1 VGLSYPTNSR
11 DPRDPLQL
19 TRRDLLAA
27 AFLAPLALQR
37 DDVRFLGV
45 VALGPPGNRTTL
57 ERLLGKGLDA
67 RLFTDLTTLGKP
79 QSDLITPN
87 ERFYVRT
94 AAPDAPPSL
103 SGIGTG
109 FGAAGSPRSGID
121 FARLERTPG
130 PIRVGP
136 YLMECA
142 GNSDPANFGLM
153 SVATWTGFPIS
164 AVIEQL
170 GDAGPRILVSGTD
183 PAGPSA
189 TSARGASWIFSRE
202 DLERAVLALQMN
214 DAPLPA
220 DHGGPV
226 RLVVPGWYG
235 CACIKWVD
243 RIERV
248 ADDAPA
254 TSQMLEFAARTHQ
267 PFDSAAVAASLRA
280 GPTDSGTATPSLRGG
295 PSDPRALRAR
305 DFLPAVIDTAAM
317 PVRVEK
323 WRVDGRIEYRIMGII
338 WGGTTPTSALS
349 IRFKS
354 GGPWTRVER
363 CPLPAS
369 TFTWSLWTHT
379 WRPDAPGRYEIV
391 LRVDDSSIRT
401 RRLDLFFYVR
411 EISIDEV

>member
-1 VGLSYPTNSR
+1 VSSYS
-11 DPRDPLQL
+11 
-19 TRRDLLAA
+19 RRDFLFATLTPALARIQPVSA
-27 AFLAPLALQR
+27 GDFIGIIP
-37 DDVRFLGV
+37 F
-45 VALGPPGNRTTL
+45 GPPGIPTTPL
-57 ERLLGKGLDA
+57 DRRLGAGLDA

-94 AAPDAPPSL
+94 AAPDGPAPRP
-103 SGIGTG
+103 
-109 FGAAGSPRSGID
+109 GID

-153 SVATWTGFPIS
+153 SVATWTGFPMS
-164 AVIEQL
+164 AVIEQI
-170 GDAGPRILVSGTD
+170 GDRAGPRILVSGTD
-183 PAGPSA
+183 PTGPSA

-202 DLERAVLALQMN
+202 DLERAVLAVQMN

-235 CACIKWVD
+235 CTCIKWVD

-248 ADDAPA
+248 AEDAPA

-267 PFDSAAVAASLRA
+267 TL
-280 GPTDSGTATPSLRGG
+280 TAKL
-295 PSDPRALRAR
+295 AR
-305 DFLPAVIDTAAM
+305 EFVPATIDTAAM

-323 WRVDGRIEYRIMGII
+323 WRVDGRLEYRITGII
-338 WGGTTPTSALS
+338 WGGSTPTSALS

-354 GGPWTRVER
+354 GGPWTRVEH

-369 TFTWSLWTHT
+369 TLTWSLWTHT

-411 EISIDEV
+411 EIEIAEV

>member
-1 VGLSYPTNSR
+1 VGRPLPNNSR
-11 DPRDPLQL
+11 DPREPVQL
-19 TRRDLLAA
+19 TRRDVLAA
-27 AFLAPLALQR
+27 VFIAPLALQR
-37 DDVRFLGV
+37 DDARFLGV
-45 VALGPPGNRTTL
+45 VPLGPPGNRTPL
-57 ERLLGKGLDA
+57 ERLLGAGLDA
-67 RLFTDLTTLGKP
+67 RLFTDLSTLGNPQSAIRSP
-79 QSDLITPN
+79 QSDLISPN

-94 AAPDAPPSL
+94 AAPDAPPRR
-103 SGIGTG
+103 
-109 FGAAGSPRSGID
+109 PGID

-130 PIRVGP
+130 PVRVGP

-153 SVATWTGFPIS
+153 SVATWTGFPMP
-164 AVIEQL
+164 AVIAEL
-170 GDAGPRILVSGTD
+170 PGDRAGRRILVSGTD
-183 PAGPSA
+183 PSGPSA
-189 TSARGASWIFSRE
+189 TSVPGAGWIFSRE
-202 DLERAVLALQMN
+202 DLERAVLAVQMN

-220 DHGGPV
+220 NHGGPV

-254 TSQMLEFAARTHQ
+254 TLQMLEFAARTHQ

-280 GPTDSGTATPSLRGG
+280 EAH
-295 PSDPRALRAR
+295 DPGALKAR
-305 DFLPAVIDTAAM
+305 DFVPATIDTAAM

-323 WRVDGRIEYRIMGII
+323 WRVNGRLEYRITGII
-338 WGGTTPTSALS
+338 WGGSMPTNALS

-354 GGPWTRVER
+354 GGPWTRVEH

-369 TFTWSLWTHT
+369 TLTWSLWTYT

-391 LRVDDSSIRT
+391 LRVDDPSIRT
-401 RRLDLFFYVR
+401 RRLDIFFYVR
-411 EISIDEV
+411 EIYVDDV

>member
-1 VGLSYPTNSR
+1 MTEIR
-11 DPRDPLQL
+11 
-19 TRRDLLAA
+19 RRDFLAA

-37 DDVRFLGV
+37 DDARFLGIV
-45 VALGPPGNRTTL
+45 PLGPPGNRTPL

-67 RLFTDLTTLGKP
+67 RLFTDLTTLGNPQSAIRSP

-94 AAPDAPPSL
+94 AAPNAPPSL
-103 SGIGTG
+103 SEIGTS
-109 FGAAGSPRSGID
+109 FGAAGSPRRID

-130 PIRVGP
+130 PVRVGP
-136 YLMECA
+136 HLMECA

-153 SVATWTGFPIS
+153 SVATWTGFPMS
-164 AVIEQL
+164 AVIDQL
-170 GDAGPRILVSGTD
+170 AGDRAGGRILVSGTD
-183 PAGPSA
+183 PAAPSA
-189 TSARGASWIFSRE
+189 TSVPGASWIFSRE
-202 DLERAVLALQMN
+202 DLERAVLAVQMN
-214 DAPLPA
+214 GAPLPA
-220 DHGGPV
+220 DHGRPA

-267 PFDSAAVAASLRA
+267 
-280 GPTDSGTATPSLRGG
+280 TPS
-295 PSDPRALRAR
+295 AKAAR
-305 DFLPAVIDTAAM
+305 EFVPATIDTAAM

-323 WRVDGRIEYRIMGII
+323 WRVNGRLEYRITGII
-338 WGGTTPTSALS
+338 WGGSMPTNALS

-354 GGPWTRVER
+354 GGPWTRVEH

-369 TFTWSLWTHT
+369 TLTWSLWTYT
-379 WRPDAPGRYEIV
+379 WRPETPGRYEIV

-411 EISIDEV
+411 EITIDEV

>member
-1 VGLSYPTNSR
+1 VSSSS
-11 DPRDPLQL
+11 
-19 TRRDLLAA
+19 RRDFLFAA
-27 AFLAPLALQR
+27 LAPALARLQAPVGGR
-37 DDVRFLGV
+37 LLGTIPF
-45 VALGPPGNRTTL
+45 AAPGGLRTPL
-57 ERLLGKGLDA
+57 ERLLGRGLDA
-67 RLFTDLTTLGKP
+67 RLFTDLSTLGTP
-79 QSDLITPN
+79 QPNLITPN
-87 ERFYVRT
+87 DRFYVRT
-94 AAPDAPPSL
+94 AAPGNLRPRQQPPSL
-103 SGIGTG
+103 LAGTEV
-109 FGAAGSPRSGID
+109 AGID

-130 PIRVGP
+130 PVRVGP

-153 SVATWTGFPIS
+153 SVATWTGFPMT
-164 AVIEQL
+164 AVIAQL
-170 GDAGPRILVSGTD
+170 AGDGTGRRIVVGGTD
-183 PAGPSA
+183 PAGPSV
-189 TSARGASWIFSRE
+189 TSVAGASWIFSRE
-202 DLERAVLALQMN
+202 DLERAVLAVQMN

-243 RIERV
+243 RIELV

-267 PFDSAAVAASLRA
+267 PFDPAAVAASLRA
-280 GPTDSGTATPSLRGG
+280 GAH
-295 PSDPRALRAR
+295 DPGVLKAR
-305 DFLPAVIDTAAM
+305 DFVPATIETAAM

-323 WRVDGRIEYRIMGII
+323 WRVNGRLEYRITGII
-338 WGGTTPTSALS
+338 WGGSTATNALS

-354 GGPWTRVER
+354 GGPWARVEQ

-369 TFTWSLWTHT
+369 TLTWSLWTHT

-391 LRVDDSSIRT
+391 LRVDDPSIRT

-411 EISIDEV
+411 EITVDEV

>member
-1 VGLSYPTNSR
+1 MQPVGAGDFIGTIPFGTPGIPTT
-11 DPRDPLQL
+11 PLN
-19 TRRDLLAA
+19 RR
-27 AFLAPLALQR
+27 
-37 DDVRFLGV
+37 LG
-45 VALGPPGNRTTL
+45 A
-57 ERLLGKGLDA
+57 GLDA
-67 RLFTDLTTLGKP
+67 RLFTDLTTLGNS

-94 AAPDAPPSL
+94 AAPGAPPSL

-109 FGAAGSPRSGID
+109 FGAAGSPRPGID
-121 FARLERTPG
+121 FARLEPPG
-130 PIRVGP
+130 PVRVGP

-153 SVATWTGFPIS
+153 SVATWTGFPMP
-164 AVIEQL
+164 AVVEEL
-170 GDAGPRILVSGTD
+170 AGDRAGRILVSGTD

-189 TSARGASWIFSRE
+189 TSVPGASWIFSRE
-202 DLERAVLALQMN
+202 DLERALLAVQMN

-267 PFDSAAVAASLRA
+267 PFEASRASAS
-280 GPTDSGTATPSLRGG
+280 
-295 PSDPRALRAR
+295 PRASSRGDRPATAAALGAGRDTLRAR
-305 DFLPAVIDTAAM
+305 DFIPAVIDTAAM

-323 WRVDGRIEYRIMGII
+323 WRVNGRLEYRITGII
-338 WGGTTPTSALS
+338 WGGSIPTSALS
-349 IRFKS
+349 IRFRS
-354 GGPWTRVER
+354 GGPWTRVEH

-369 TFTWSLWTHT
+369 TLMWSLWTHI

>member
-1 VGLSYPTNSR
+1 MTEI
-11 DPRDPLQL
+11 

-37 DDVRFLGV
+37 DDARFLGV
-45 VALGPPGNRTTL
+45 VPLGPPGNRTPL
-57 ERLLGKGLDA
+57 ERLLGNGLDA
-67 RLFTDLTTLGKP
+67 RLFTDLTTLGNP

-103 SGIGTG
+103 SGIGIG

-130 PIRVGP
+130 PMRVGP

-153 SVATWTGFPIS
+153 SVATWTGFPMS

-170 GDAGPRILVSGTD
+170 GDRAGPRILVSGTD

-189 TSARGASWIFSRE
+189 TSAPGASWIFSRE
-202 DLERAVLALQMN
+202 DLERAVLAVQMN

-235 CACIKWVD
+235 CTCIKWVD

-248 ADDAPA
+248 AEDAPA

-267 PFDSAAVAASLRA
+267 T
-280 GPTDSGTATPSLRGG
+280 PTAKLAREFVPAT
-295 PSDPRALRAR
+295 
-305 DFLPAVIDTAAM
+305 IDTAAM

-323 WRVDGRIEYRIMGII
+323 WRVDGRLEYRITGII
-338 WGGTTPTSALS
+338 WGGSTPTSALS

-369 TFTWSLWTHT
+369 TLTWSLWTHT

-411 EISIDEV
+411 EIEIAEV

>member
-1 VGLSYPTNSR
+1 MTEI
-11 DPRDPLQL
+11 
-19 TRRDLLAA
+19 TRRVFLFRAA
-27 AFLAPLALQR
+27 LAPALARLQAPPAGR
-37 DDVRFLGV
+37 LLGTIPF
-45 VALGPPGNRTTL
+45 AAPGGRRTPL

-67 RLFTDLTTLGKP
+67 RLFTDLSTLGNP
-79 QSDLITPN
+79 QSDLFTPN
-87 ERFYVRT
+87 HRFYVRT

-103 SGIGTG
+103 GGIGTG
-109 FGAAGSPRSGID
+109 FGAADRPRQGID

-130 PIRVGP
+130 PVRVGP

-153 SVATWTGFPIS
+153 SVATWTGFPMP
-164 AVIEQL
+164 AVIAQL
-170 GDAGPRILVSGTD
+170 PGDGTGRRILVSGTD
-183 PAGPSA
+183 PTGPSA
-189 TSARGASWIFSRE
+189 TSVPGASWVFSRE
-202 DLERAVLALQMN
+202 DLERAVLAVQMN

-220 DHGGPV
+220 EHGGPV

-267 PFDSAAVAASLRA
+267 PFDPAAVAASLRA
-280 GPTDSGTATPSLRGG
+280 EGHAPGALKARSFVPAT
-295 PSDPRALRAR
+295 
-305 DFLPAVIDTAAM
+305 IETAAM

-323 WRVDGRIEYRIMGII
+323 WRVNGRLEYRITGII
-338 WGGTTPTSALS
+338 WGGSTPTNALS

-354 GGPWTRVER
+354 GGPWTRVEH

-369 TFTWSLWTHT
+369 TLTWSLWTHT

>member
-1 VGLSYPTNSR
+1 MGLPYPTNSR

-37 DDVRFLGV
+37 DDARFLGV
-45 VALGPPGNRTTL
+45 VALGPPGNRTPL

-103 SGIGTG
+103 SEIGTG

-121 FARLERTPG
+121 FARLERAPG

-153 SVATWTGFPIS
+153 SVATWTGFPMS
-164 AVIEQL
+164 AVTEQL
-170 GDAGPRILVSGTD
+170 GDRAGPRILVSGTD

-202 DLERAVLALQMN
+202 DLERAVLAVQMN

-267 PFDSAAVAASLRA
+267 A
-280 GPTDSGTATPSLRGG
+280 PTAKLAREFVPAT
-295 PSDPRALRAR
+295 
-305 DFLPAVIDTAAM
+305 IDTAAM

-323 WRVDGRIEYRIMGII
+323 WRADGRLEYRITGII

-354 GGPWTRVER
+354 GGPWTRVEH

-391 LRVDDSSIRT
+391 LRVDDPSIRT

-411 EISIDEV
+411 EITVDEV

>member
-1 VGLSYPTNSR
+1 MTEI
-11 DPRDPLQL
+11 

-37 DDVRFLGV
+37 DDARFLGV
-45 VALGPPGNRTTL
+45 VPLGPPGNRTPL

-67 RLFTDLTTLGKP
+67 RLFTDLSTLGNPQSAIQNP
-79 QSDLITPN
+79 QSDLATPN

-94 AAPDAPPSL
+94 AAADNLRPRQQPPSPL
-103 SGIGTG
+103 AGTEV
-109 FGAAGSPRSGID
+109 D
-121 FARLERTPG
+121 LARLERTPG
-130 PIRVGP
+130 PVRVGP

-153 SVATWTGFPIS
+153 SVATWTGFPMP
-164 AVIEQL
+164 AVIAEL
-170 GDAGPRILVSGTD
+170 AGDRAGRRVLVAGTD
-183 PAGPSA
+183 PNGPSA
-189 TSARGASWIFSRE
+189 TSVAGASWIFSRE
-202 DLERAVLALQMN
+202 DLERAVLAVQMN

-220 DHGGPV
+220 DHGGPA

-243 RIERV
+243 RIELV

-267 PFDSAAVAASLRA
+267 SP
-280 GPTDSGTATPSLRGG
+280 TATM
-295 PSDPRALRAR
+295 AR
-305 DFLPAVIDTAAM
+305 EFVPATIDTAAM

-323 WRVDGRIEYRIMGII
+323 WRVNGRLEYRITGII
-338 WGGTTPTSALS
+338 WGGSTPTNALS

-354 GGPWTRVER
+354 GGPWTRVEH
-363 CPLPAS
+363 CPLPSS
-369 TFTWSLWTHT
+369 TLTWSLWTHT

-391 LRVDDSSIRT
+391 LRVEDSSIRT

>member
-1 VGLSYPTNSR
+1 MSSYS
-11 DPRDPLQL
+11 
-19 TRRDLLAA
+19 RRDFLFAT
-27 AFLAPLALQR
+27 LAPALARLQAPPAGR
-37 DDVRFLGV
+37 LLGTIPF
-45 VALGPPGNRTTL
+45 AAPGARRAPL

-67 RLFTDLTTLGKP
+67 RLFTDLSTLGNP
-79 QSDLITPN
+79 PSDLITPN
-87 ERFYVRT
+87 DRFYVRT
-94 AAPDAPPSL
+94 AAP
-103 SGIGTG
+103 
-109 FGAAGSPRSGID
+109 GARPRPGID

-130 PIRVGP
+130 PVRVGP

-153 SVATWTGFPIS
+153 SVATWTGFPMPN
-164 AVIEQL
+164 VIEQL
-170 GDAGPRILVSGTD
+170 AGDRTGRRILVSGTD

-189 TSARGASWIFSRE
+189 TSVPGASWIFSRE
-202 DLERAVLALQMN
+202 DLERAVLAVQMN

-243 RIERV
+243 RIERI

-267 PFDSAAVAASLRA
+267 PFDPAAVAASLRA
-280 GPTDSGTATPSLRGG
+280 GAH
-295 PSDPRALRAR
+295 DPGALKAR
-305 DFLPAVIDTAAM
+305 DFVPATIETAAM

-323 WRVDGRIEYRIMGII
+323 WRVNGRLEYRITGII
-338 WGGTTPTSALS
+338 WGGSTPTSALS

-354 GGPWTRVER
+354 GGPWTRVEQ

-369 TFTWSLWTHT
+369 TLTWSLWTHI

>member
-1 VGLSYPTNSR
+1 VSSY
-11 DPRDPLQL
+11 
-19 TRRDLLAA
+19 TRRDFLFAS
-27 AFLAPLALQR
+27 LAPALARLQAPPAGR
-37 DDVRFLGV
+37 LLGTIPFG
-45 VALGPPGNRTTL
+45 APGARRAPL

-67 RLFTDLTTLGKP
+67 RLFTDLSTLGNPQSAIQSP

-87 ERFYVRT
+87 DRFYVRT

-103 SGIGTG
+103 SEISGS
-109 FGAAGSPRSGID
+109 FGAAGSLRRGID

-130 PIRVGP
+130 PVRVGP

-153 SVATWTGFPIS
+153 SVATWTGFPMP
-164 AVIEQL
+164 AVIAEL
-170 GDAGPRILVSGTD
+170 GGDRAGRRLLVAGTD
-183 PAGPSA
+183 PNGPSA
-189 TSARGASWIFSRE
+189 TSVAGASWIFSRE
-202 DLERAVLALQMN
+202 DLERAVLAVQMN

-226 RLVVPGWYG
+226 RLVVPWWYG

-243 RIERV
+243 RIELV

-267 PFDSAAVAASLRA
+267 PFAPAAVAASLRA
-280 GPTDSGTATPSLRGG
+280 EGH
-295 PSDPRALRAR
+295 DPGALKAR
-305 DFLPAVIDTAAM
+305 DFVPATIETAAM

-323 WRVDGRIEYRIMGII
+323 WRVNGRLEYRITGII
-338 WGGTTPTSALS
+338 WGGSMPTNALS

-354 GGPWTRVER
+354 SGPWTRVEH

-369 TFTWSLWTHT
+369 TLTWSLWTHT

>member
-1 VGLSYPTNSR
+1 MTEI
-11 DPRDPLQL
+11 
-19 TRRDLLAA
+19 TRRDFLFAT
-27 AFLAPLALQR
+27 LAPALARMQSVSAGDFIGTIPFGAPGIPTTPLDR
-37 DDVRFLGV
+37 RLG
-45 VALGPPGNRTTL
+45 A
-57 ERLLGKGLDA
+57 GLDA
-67 RLFTDLTTLGKP
+67 RLFTDLTTLGNPRSEIRNP

-87 ERFYVRT
+87 ERFYVRS
-94 AAPDAPPSL
+94 AAPDAPP
-103 SGIGTG
+103 
-109 FGAAGSPRSGID
+109 PRPGID
-121 FARLERTPG
+121 FAWLERTPG
-130 PIRVGP
+130 PVRVGP

-153 SVATWTGFPIS
+153 SAATWTGFPMP
-164 AVIEQL
+164 AVIAQL
-170 GDAGPRILVSGTD
+170 AGDRAGRILVTGTD

-189 TSARGASWIFSRE
+189 TSVPGAGWIFSRE
-202 DLERAVLALQMN
+202 DLERAVLAVQMN

-243 RIERV
+243 RIERI

-267 PFDSAAVAASLRA
+267 PFDPAAVAASLRA
-280 GPTDSGTATPSLRGG
+280 GAH
-295 PSDPRALRAR
+295 DPGALKAR
-305 DFLPAVIDTAAM
+305 DFVPATIDTAAM

-323 WRVDGRIEYRIMGII
+323 WRVDGRLEYRITGII
-338 WGGTTPTSALS
+338 WGGSIPTNALS

-354 GGPWTRVER
+354 GGPWTRVEH

-369 TFTWSLWTHT
+369 TLTWTLWTHT

-401 RRLDLFFYVR
+401 RRLDIFFYVR
-411 EISIDEV
+411 EIRIDDV

>member
-1 VGLSYPTNSR
+1 MTEI
-11 DPRDPLQL
+11 
-19 TRRDLLAA
+19 TRRDFLFAT
-27 AFLAPLALQR
+27 LAPALARMQPVSAGDFIGAIPFGTPGTPTTPLDR
-37 DDVRFLGV
+37 RLG
-45 VALGPPGNRTTL
+45 A
-57 ERLLGKGLDA
+57 GLDA
-67 RLFTDLTTLGKP
+67 RLFTDLTTLGNP
-79 QSDLITPN
+79 QTDLITPN

-103 SGIGTG
+103 SGIGIG
-109 FGAAGSPRSGID
+109 FGAAGSPRSVID

-153 SVATWTGFPIS
+153 SVATWTGFPMS

-189 TSARGASWIFSRE
+189 TSARGASWVFSRE
-202 DLERAVLALQMN
+202 DLERAVLAVQMN

-220 DHGGPV
+220 DHGGPA
-226 RLVVPGWYG
+226 RLIVPGWYG

-243 RIERV
+243 RIDWV
-248 ADDAPA
+248 ADDAAA

-267 PFDSAAVAASLRA
+267 PFDAAAVAASLRA
-280 GPTDSGTATPSLRGG
+280 ETRGPG
-295 PSDPRALRAR
+295 ALKAR
-305 DFLPAVIDTAAM
+305 DFVPATIDTSAM

-323 WRVDGRIEYRIMGII
+323 WRVGGRLEYRITGII
-338 WGGTTPTSALS
+338 WGGSRPTNALS

-354 GGPWTRVER
+354 GGPWTRVEQ

-369 TFTWSLWTHT
+369 TLTWSLWTHT

-391 LRVDDSSIRT
+391 LRVDDPSIRT
-401 RRLDLFFYVR
+401 RRLDLFFYIR
-411 EISIDEV
+411 QITIDEV

>member
-1 VGLSYPTNSR
+1 VSSYS
-11 DPRDPLQL
+11 
-19 TRRDLLAA
+19 RRDFLFAT
-27 AFLAPLALQR
+27 LAPALARIQPVSAGDFIGIIPFGTPGIPTTPLDR
-37 DDVRFLGV
+37 RLG
-45 VALGPPGNRTTL
+45 A
-57 ERLLGKGLDA
+57 GLDA

-109 FGAAGSPRSGID
+109 SGAAGSPRSGID

-153 SVATWTGFPIS
+153 SVATWTGFPMS

-189 TSARGASWIFSRE
+189 TSARGASWIFSRQ
-202 DLERAVLALQMN
+202 DLERAVLAMQMN

-267 PFDSAAVAASLRA
+267 A
-280 GPTDSGTATPSLRGG
+280 PTAKLAREFVPAT
-295 PSDPRALRAR
+295 
-305 DFLPAVIDTAAM
+305 IDTAAM

-323 WRVDGRIEYRIMGII
+323 WRVDGRLEYRITGIV

-354 GGPWTRVER
+354 GGPWTRVEH

-369 TFTWSLWTHT
+369 TLTWSLWTHT

-391 LRVDDSSIRT
+391 LRVDDQSIRA

-411 EISIDEV
+411 EITIEEV

>member
-1 VGLSYPTNSR
+1 VSSY
-11 DPRDPLQL
+11 
-19 TRRDLLAA
+19 TRRDFLFAS
-27 AFLAPLALQR
+27 LAPALARLQAPPAGR
-37 DDVRFLGV
+37 LLGTIPF
-45 VALGPPGNRTTL
+45 AAPGARRAPL

-67 RLFTDLTTLGKP
+67 RLFTDLSTLGNP
-79 QSDLITPN
+79 PSDLITPN
-87 ERFYVRT
+87 DRFYVRS
-94 AAPDAPPSL
+94 AAPDAPPSR
-103 SGIGTG
+103 SDIGTG
-109 FGAAGSPRSGID
+109 VGAAGSPRPSID

-130 PIRVGP
+130 AVRVGP

-153 SVATWTGFPIS
+153 SVATWTGFPMPD
-164 AVIEQL
+164 VIEQL
-170 GDAGPRILVSGTD
+170 AGDRTGRRILVSGTD

-189 TSARGASWIFSRE
+189 TSVPGASWIFARE
-202 DLERAVLALQMN
+202 DLERAVLAVQMN

-243 RIERV
+243 RIERI

-267 PFDSAAVAASLRA
+267 AFDPAAVAASLRA
-280 GPTDSGTATPSLRGG
+280 GVH
-295 PSDPRALRAR
+295 DPGALKAR
-305 DFLPAVIDTAAM
+305 DFVPATIETAAM

-323 WRVDGRIEYRIMGII
+323 WRVNGRLEYRITGII
-338 WGGTTPTSALS
+338 WGGSTPTSALS

-354 GGPWTRVER
+354 GGPWTRVEH

-369 TFTWSLWTHT
+369 TLTWSLWTHT